1 MRFYKI
7 FLTVFVLSI
16 STMSLAVS
24 GVKVNEIYYCGE
36 DFAIRTSNN
45 NWYVVQKTKVGAE
58 KLNHFL
64 SLAMFMMASGKEIS
78 NVFPGEPLDNWCGN
92 KGFKPITILG
102 VRN

>member
-1 MRFYKI
+1 MKF
-7 FLTVFVLSI
+7 FLVFAFL
-16 STMSLAVS
+16 LASPAVIA
-24 GVKVNEIYYCGE
+24 GDKVEEIYYCGE
-36 DFAIRTSNN
+36 DFAIKTSSS
-45 NWYVVQKTKVGAE
+45 NWYLVQKSKVGAE